1 MPNLW
6 EVTPMSEAL
15 HCDCDVDE
23 NRREFYFHL
32 PNCLVGAV
40 LAMASAL
47 IIQDNDATDGMGAV
61 EVLGVVVRDGL
72 GDIARAVSGEY

>member
-1 MPNLW
+1 
-6 EVTPMSEAL
+6 MSEAL

-23 NRREFYFHL
+23 NRREYYFHL

-40 LAMASAL
+40 LTMASAL

-72 GDIARAVSGEY
+72 MDITNAVMGEG

>member
-40 LAMASAL
+40 LAIANAL
-47 IIQDNDATDGMGAV
+47 IIQDNNNAEGMGAV
-61 EVLGVVVRDGL
+61 EVLGVVMREGL
-72 GDIARAVSGEY
+72 ADIARAAEGES

>member
-1 MPNLW
+1 M
-6 EVTPMSEAL
+6 

-40 LAMASAL
+40 LAVASAL
-47 IIQDNDATDGMGAV
+47 IIQDNDTADGMGAV
-61 EVLGVVVRDGL
+61 EVLGRVMADGL
-72 GDIARAVSGEY
+72 GNIARATMRED